1 MTTLRDAGAVTAWLE
16 DEGGLFDDAR
26 LISSTRGTLTFD
38 ALLSVTK
45 SHDRGVRFSLRGA
58 PLHQPPQADALSAVG
73 VRNTKKGVELLLRF
87 DDERVVL
94 CAKSWTAKVIERW
107 KRKRSKSMDPSQL
120 SVTLKSLTVAQVVRG
135 AKRHGVDVEAF
146 ANWLGS
152 GNDLG
157 SAFLDARTPRPA
169 RGALDGAWKVVT
181 KGQKP
186 GARSGVWLTGHDFSY
201 ESKQTLERTDASA
214 APLVRALASTF
225 AALGPLSSGN
235 VSVDDVETWLSSR

>member
-1 MTTLRDAGAVTAWLE
+1 MLRDAAAVTVWLE

-38 ALLSVTK
+38 ALISTTK
-45 SHDRGVRFSLRGA
+45 SHDCGVRFSLRGA
-58 PLHQPPQADALSAVG
+58 PLLRPPASEALTAAR
-73 VRNTKKGVELLLRF
+73 VRDTFSGVELQLRF

-94 CAKSWTAKVIERW
+94 CAKSWTAKVIEQW

-120 SVTLKSLTVAQVVRG
+120 SVTVKRLTVAQVVRG
-135 AKRHGVDVEAF
+135 AKRHGVDVEVF

-157 SAFLDARTPRPA
+157 SAFLTSRTPGPA
-169 RGALDGAWKVVT
+169 RGALDGAWKVVS
-181 KGQKP
+181 KGQKA
-186 GARSGVWLTGHDFSY
+186 GATSGVWLTGHDFSY
-201 ESKQTLERTDASA
+201 ESKQTLERTEASA

-225 AALGPLSSGN
+225 AALGPLSSGT
-235 VSVDDVETWLSSR
+235 VSVDDVETWLSSN